1 MIPFLSSITALKVVT
16 NSVKHASLLIDH
28 GIDTMI
34 LGGTIKIA
42 TNAVLGINA
51 GEQLRKLRFNRCF
64 MGMNGAHSEAG
75 FTTPDPEEALIKQI
89 ALEHSQQAYVL
100 LDHSKFQQTTF
111 AQVAFIEGATIIT
124 DYCPKLFSEIQ
135 SKNNHYGGNTMIY
148 TVTLN
153 PSIDFIVHVDHL
165 EIGTLNR
172 MKQDFKLPGGK
183 GINVSRILKR
193 IGISSTTL
201 GFVGGFTGRFIEE
214 WLTKEEINSNFT
226 QVAADTRIN
235 IKLKSGE
242 ETEINGLGPVIQEQE
257 IAELKHQLAAL
268 SAEDIVILS
277 GSKPAGLPADFYK
290 ELIKIVK
297 EAGAEFVI
305 DTTGAELFDALS
317 DQPLLIKP
325 NNHELAELYETSF
338 STIEDILPYGQ
349 RMLKDGAKNVIVS
362 LGGDGAL
369 LFTGNEIYR
378 SNVLKRP
385 LKNSVGAG
393 DSMIAGFIGRYA
405 KTKDVVEAFKWGS
418 LVAVPLRSQMI

>member
-1 MIPFLSSITALKVVT
+1 
-16 NSVKHASLLIDH
+16 
-28 GIDTMI
+28 
-34 LGGTIKIA
+34 
-42 TNAVLGINA
+42 
-51 GEQLRKLRFNRCF
+51 
-64 MGMNGAHSEAG
+64 
-75 FTTPDPEEALIKQI
+75 
-89 ALEHSQQAYVL
+89 
-100 LDHSKFQQTTF
+100 
-111 AQVAFIEGATIIT
+111 
-124 DYCPKLFSEIQ
+124 
-135 SKNNHYGGNTMIY
+135 MIY

-165 EIGTLNR
+165 EIGALNR

-193 IGISSTTL
+193 IGIASTAL

-242 ETEINGLGPVIQEQE
+242 ETEINGLGPVIRQQE
-257 IAELKHQLAAL
+257 IAELKHQLATL

-277 GSKPAGLPADFYK
+277 GSKPAGLPTDFYK

-325 NNHELAELYETSF
+325 NNHELAEIFNVE
-338 STIEDILPYGQ
+338 IKNKEDVVVYAKKLQ
-349 RMLKDGAKNVIVS
+349 TMGAKNVLVS
-362 LGGDGAL
+362 MAGDGA
-369 LFTGNEIYR
+369 
-378 SNVLKRP
+378 VLVDQNNDVHITSAPKGEV
-385 LKNSVGAG
+385 KNSVGAG
-393 DSMIAGFIGRYA
+393 DSMVAGFIYGYI
-405 KTKDVVEAFKWGS
+405 KTNDFKTALKQATATGSATAFTEDLASKEKIDELLKTIS
-418 LVAVPLRSQMI
+418 EDE